1 MKMWE
6 AKGYAGFHDYD
17 SKEDY
22 NFRHVWCMD
31 DDITKADVAAVVEA
45 RHKGKRVLVYE
56 VCELTDKPS

>member
-22 NFRHVWCMD
+22 NFRHVSHSD
-31 DDITKADVAAVVEA
+31 FAIQGV
-45 RHKGKRVLVYE
+45 
-56 VCELTDKPS
+56 